1 MKFELLILTCLI
13 LPKITSAEEECL
25 KKKIWCYDCSTET
38 NPKCGDPF
46 NISLVRG
53 EDKDVTLTQCE
64 GCCIKIVKK
73 KDTPQQIIQRTCT
86 GKIQINLF
94 MVDHVC
100 MEESDGKGH
109 MCFCESDACNS
120 TFKIQVNPL
129 YLGLVLLIHI
139 SSHLFNADSF
149 TI

>member
-1 MKFELLILTCLI
+1 MAIGVHHHQHLHHHLHYLHHHLE
-13 LPKITSAEEECL
+13 
-25 KKKIWCYDCSTET
+25 KKIWCYECSTET

-53 EDKDVTLTQCE
+53 EERDVTLNQCE

-109 MCFCESDACNS
+109 MCFCESDACNLGS
-120 TFKIQVNPL
+120 TINSIDSIL
-129 YLGLVLLIHI
+129 LGVITLITVVTVASTI
-139 SSHLFNADSF
+139 SQL
-149 TI
+149 T

>member
-1 MKFELLILTCLI
+1 MKFELLILTCFI
-13 LPKITSAEEECL
+13 LPKIASAEEECL

-139 SSHLFNADSF
+139 SSHLFS
-149 TI
+149 

>member
-139 SSHLFNADSF
+139 SSHLFS
-149 TI
+149 